1 MRKIKRILKE
11 DLQTIFLL
19 IGMTFTVVT
28 GFVFDLK
35 IGLVT
40 VSVLFFILAFVINA
54 KNDNERR

>member
-1 MRKIKRILKE
+1 MRKIKKVLKE

-19 IGMTFTVVT
+19 IGMIFTVIT

-35 IGLVT
+35 VGLIT
-40 VSVLFFILAFVINA
+40 ISILFFILAFVINA